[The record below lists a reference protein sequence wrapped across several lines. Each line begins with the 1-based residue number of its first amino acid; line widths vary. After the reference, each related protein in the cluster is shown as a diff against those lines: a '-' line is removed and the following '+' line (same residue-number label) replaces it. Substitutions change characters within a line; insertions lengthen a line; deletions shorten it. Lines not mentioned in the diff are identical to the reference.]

1 VISIKVNGDIREIE
15 KSMNLLDF
23 LVYIGVSSTFIA
35 VAYNGEVLRKEQ
47 YEEIELIDGDNLE
60 LVRPVGGGAI

>member
-1 VISIKVNGDIREIE
+1 
-15 KSMNLLDF
+15 MNLLDF

-47 YEEIELIDGDNLE
+47 YEGIAIVDGDNLE

>member
-1 VISIKVNGDIREIE
+1 VISIKVNGEIREIE

-47 YEEIELIDGDNLE
+47 YEGIAIVDGDNLE